1 MVQIDD
7 IDCATRHAR
16 LKTLITIIK
25 RGDELTEVE
34 KAQLAELEA
43 KGTRVYGR
51 DLSRINVADMDIGMR
66 KNWRNVLRKKVDRYN
81 VLNEA
86 EMKEFKDVGMLLFMK
101 RGK

>member
-1 MVQIDD
+1 M
-7 IDCATRHAR
+7 DCATRHAR

-51 DLSRINVADMDIGMR
+51 DLSRINVADMVIGMR
-66 KNWRNVLRKKVDRYN
+66 KNWRTCCARKSI
-81 VLNEA
+81 
-86 EMKEFKDVGMLLFMK
+86 DVTF
-101 RGK
+101 

>member
-1 MVQIDD
+1 M
-7 IDCATRHAR
+7 DCATRHAR

-25 RGDELTEVE
+25 RGDEYE

-66 KNWRNVLRKKVDRYN
+66 KNWRNVLRKKVNRYN

-86 EMKEFKDVGMLLFMK
+86 EMKELKDVGMLLYTK
-101 RGK
+101 RGR